1 MRPPRL
7 LKPII
12 DIAVP
17 WNVLEECA
25 DDREKIRK
33 IGYICR
39 GAAIFQV
46 SRLVIYR
53 YGRVDER
60 ELRFLLRNLEYMTC
74 PPYLRKDL
82 FKIEPELK
90 YAGLLPPLKTPC
102 HYLASKDRFRPG
114 DVVEGT
120 VVRWDGYFSI
130 VKIGENKFAR
140 IPRPYP
146 VGSRLT
152 IRIEAESREGRY
164 RAHVVSLDKIGIY
177 WNITVEDKHLREL
190 LNTEEYS
197 TVILT
202 GREGRD
208 IRELHKDLIRE
219 ISRARE
225 LDKRILILFGSPRK
239 GVDEILREENL
250 DVEKYYHVNFIPEQ
264 GVETVRTEEAIIAVL
279 SVMHFIRTCLVR
291 Q

>member
-12 DIAVP
+12 DIAIP

-46 SRLVIYR
+46 SRLIIYR
-53 YGRVDER
+53 YGKVDEK
-60 ELRFLLRNLEYMTC
+60 EIRFLRRNLEYLTC
-74 PPYLRKDL
+74 PPYLRKQI

-102 HYLASKDRFRPG
+102 HYLASKDKFRPG
-114 DVVEGT
+114 DLVEGIVT
-120 VVRWDGYFSI
+120 RWDGYFSVI
-130 VKIGENKFAR
+130 KIGENRIAR
-140 IPRPYP
+140 VPRPYP

-152 IRIEAESREGRY
+152 VRIEAESGNGRY
-164 RAHVVSLDKIGIY
+164 RAHVVSLDKVEIY
-177 WNITVEDKHLREL
+177 WNIMIDEKHIKDLIYSED
-190 LNTEEYS
+190 YS
-197 TVILT
+197 TIILT
-202 GREGRD
+202 GREGLD
-208 IRELHKDLIRE
+208 IRRTYQDIIRE
-219 ISRARE
+219 VIRARE
-225 LDKRILILFGSPRK
+225 QGERILIIFGSPRR
-239 GVDEILREENL
+239 GVEEIFNIENI
-250 DVEKYYHVNFIPEQ
+250 DIGKYYYINFIPEQ
-264 GVETVRTEEAIIAVL
+264 GVETIRTEEAIIAVL
-279 SVMHFIRTCLVR
+279 SIMHFIRTCLVR